1 MKKKLLIE
9 NENTNGTSGVT
20 KRNGLLIH
28 TRTRDVCTW
37 ENIRIYIVVKSFKK
51 CGISNEDEAINKD
64 TGSSSDS

>member
-1 MKKKLLIE
+1 MKKKLLIG

-28 TRTRDVCTW
+28 TCTRDVW
-37 ENIRIYIVVKSFKK
+37 DNIRIYIVVKSFKK